1 MKKLIIVTLLVSGL
15 AGVMTGT
22 AAAQKGR
29 TIANKENMLSFSLG
43 GKKLK
48 IAFKDAEPGIT
59 DQDSLKKQQVLT
71 KKDSLNHAKNGR
83 FIGGVTFT
91 RLDLGFSKLIDNGSF
106 NLSPTNDFLSYKGS
120 KTSTISFDV
129 LQFGYR
135 FSPNFKMYVAG
146 GFDWTLIRLR
156 NNITIQ
162 QGTRDLTYVKED
174 INFKKNRFSNSY
186 VHIPLNFEFRS
197 KENDNGKRFY
207 VVVGPEVSFL
217 LNGKVKQVSNEHG
230 KVKQKDDY
238 NFQTFRYGGA
248 FRIGYGG
255 IGIFTKYYFND
266 MFDSPAQKGLK
277 NMSFG
282 ITFGM
287 N

>member
-1 MKKLIIVTLLVSGL
+1 MKKLTVTALMVSAIATLLTVNAS
-15 AGVMTGT
+15 
-22 AAAQKGR
+22 AQ
-29 TIANKENMLSFSLG
+29 
-43 GKKLK
+43 
-48 IAFKDAEPGIT
+48 
-59 DQDSLKKQQVLT
+59 QDSTIKDKEKVFSISIGGNKKHFNQDNEDR
-71 KKDSLNHAKNGR
+71 KAKRDSLDKAKKGR
-83 FIGGVTFT
+83 FIGGITFT
-91 RLDLGFSKLIDNGSF
+91 RVDLGFSKLIDNGSF
-106 NLSPTNDFLSYKGS
+106 NLSPTNDFLSYKGI
-120 KTSTISFDV
+120 KTSTVSFDV

-135 FSPNFKMYVAG
+135 FNPNFKVYLAG

-162 QGTRDLTYVKED
+162 QGTRDLTYVEETTD
-174 INFKKNRFSNSY
+174 FKKNRFSNSY
-186 VHIPLNFEFRS
+186 VHFPLNFELRS

-207 VVVGPEVSFL
+207 FVVGPEVSFL

-238 NFQTFRYGGA
+238 NFQNFRYGGTL
-248 FRIGYGG
+248 RIGYGG
-255 IGIFTKYYFND
+255 MGIFTKYYFND

>member
-1 MKKLIIVTLLVSGL
+1 MKNLIIAALLVSGL
-15 AGVMTGT
+15 AGGMTAT
-22 AAAQKGR
+22 AQTDSTTRDKEKIF
-29 TIANKENMLSFSLG
+29 TISLA
-43 GKKLK
+43 GKKKRINFNSDQDRLH
-48 IAFKDAEPGIT
+48 
-59 DQDSLKKQQVLT
+59 DQDSHQR
-71 KKDSLNHAKNGR
+71 DSVKNAENKGR
-83 FIGGVTFT
+83 FIGGITFT
-91 RLDLGFSKLIDNGSF
+91 RLDLGFSKLVDNGSF
-106 NLSPTNDFLSYKGS
+106 NLSPTNDFLSYKGI

-135 FSPNFKMYVAG
+135 FSPNFKVYIAG

-156 NNITIQ
+156 KNITIQ
-162 QGTRDLTYVKED
+162 QGTRDLTYVEESTK
-174 INFKKNRFSNSY
+174 FTKNRFSNSY

-197 KENDNGKRFY
+197 NENDNGKRFY

-217 LNGKVKQVSNEHG
+217 LNGKVKQVSDEHG
-230 KVKQKDDY
+230 KVKFKDDY
-238 NFQTFRYGGA
+238 NFQAFRYGGA
-248 FRIGYGG
+248 LRLGYGG
-255 IGIFTKYYFND
+255 FGIFTKYYFND

>member
-1 MKKLIIVTLLVSGL
+1 MMKLIIAALLVSGL
-15 AGVMTGT
+15 AGGITET
-22 AAAQKGR
+22 ATAQTDSTTRDKEKIF
-29 TIANKENMLSFSLG
+29 TISLG
-43 GKKLK
+43 GKKKIINANSGGDSLK
-48 IAFKDAEPGIT
+48 
-59 DQDSLKKQQVLT
+59 QDSLKKNQAD
-71 KKDSLNHAKNGR
+71 KGR
-83 FIGGVTFT
+83 FIGGITFT
-91 RLDLGFSKLIDNGSF
+91 RLDLGFSKLVDNGSF
-106 NLSPTNDFLSYKGS
+106 NLSPTNDFLSYKGI

-135 FSPNFKMYVAG
+135 FNPNFKVYIAG
-146 GFDWTLIRLR
+146 GFDWTFIRLR

-162 QGTRDLTYVKED
+162 QGTRDLTYVEESTD
-174 INFKKNRFSNSY
+174 FSKNRFSNSY

-217 LNGKVKQVSNEHG
+217 LNGKVKQVSHEHG
-230 KVKQKDDY
+230 KVKYKDDY
-238 NFQTFRYGGA
+238 NFQAFRYGGA
-248 FRIGYGG
+248 LRIGYGG
-255 IGIFTKYYFND
+255 FGIFTKYYFND